1 VDMQID
7 AVEERPGDARLV
19 FLGAARRTTA
29 GTAGLGEI
37 AAAAR
42 VHRRDELHARREGDM
57 AVGAR
62 DADATGF
69 ERLAQRLE
77 GGTVELRQ
85 FIKKEHPLMRQ
96 GNFTGAGA
104 QPAADKRRQRRGVM
118 WVAERPLAEEAAIPQ
133 PAGDRLDHTK
143 FERLRNYVANS
154 GWGGPCPQGAE
165 PFAAFQQCYRSG
177 L

>member
-1 VDMQID
+1 MQID
-7 AVEERPGDARLV
+7 AVEERPGNARLV

-77 GGTVELRQ
+77 GGTVELR
-85 FIKKEHPLMRQ
+85 
-96 GNFTGAGA
+96 
-104 QPAADKRRQRRGVM
+104 
-118 WVAERPLAEEAAIPQ
+118 
-133 PAGDRLDHTK
+133 
-143 FERLRNYVANS
+143 NYVADS
-154 GWGGPCPQGAE
+154 PSQVGSVSE
-165 PFAAFQQCYRSG
+165 AARTSA
-177 L
+177 